1 MKARDRYTQ
10 LTRGRSQF
18 LDTAVECS
26 RLTLPYLVQEDLS
39 SRPTHQKL
47 HTPWQSVG
55 SKSVVN
61 LAAKLMLALLPPQ
74 TTFFKLQIRDDKL
87 GEEIAPEIK
96 SELDLSFSKL
106 ERMVM
111 DYINASSDRVVVH
124 QALKHLIVSG
134 NALIFMGKD
143 GLKNYPLNRYVV
155 NRDGNGN
162 ICEIVTKELVSR
174 RILSDDLP
182 ELLLPQ
188 PAVNPPGNDGYKTGS
203 DDQDVEVYTYVR
215 KDEPSGR
222 WIWHQEAFD
231 KILPGSRST
240 APKNASPWLV
250 LRFNTVDGEDYGR
263 GRVEEFLGDIRS
275 LEGLSQAL
283 VEGSAAAA
291 KVVFLVSPSST
302 TKPKTIA
309 DAGNGAIVQG
319 REEDVSVIQVGKTA
333 DFRTA
338 AEQMQNLEKRIN
350 DAFLVL
356 QVRQSERTTAEE
368 VRLTQMELEQQL
380 GGLFS
385 LLTIEFLVPY
395 LNRTLHILQ
404 RTNKIPKIPK
414 DIVRPEIV
422 AGVNALGRGQD
433 QQSLVQFIT
442 TIANTMGP
450 EIMAKFLDPTEYI
463 KRLAAAQ
470 GIDVLNLVKSPE
482 TMEQEKQAQQQQLMQ
497 AEMMKQAGQF
507 ANAPMADP
515 SKNPSLGRSLDD
527 GYSELTGKQNPENAK
542 QTIPTNESEEQEALP
557 AEGFEA

>member
-10 LTRGRSQF
+10 LSRGRSQF

-26 RLTLPYLVQEDLS
+26 RLTLPYLIQEDLS

-47 HTPWQSVG
+47 VTPWQSVG
-55 SKSVVN
+55 SKCVVN

-74 TTFFKLQIRDDKL
+74 TSFFKLQVRDDKL
-87 GEEIAPEIK
+87 GDEIPREIR
-96 SELDLSFSKL
+96 SELDLSFSKM

-134 NALIFMGKD
+134 NALIFMGKE
-143 GLKNYPLNRYVV
+143 GLKNYPLNRYVI

-162 ICEIVTKELVSR
+162 VCEIVTKELISR
-174 RILSDDLP
+174 KILAMDLP
-182 ELLLPQ
+182 EPLP
-188 PAVNPPGNDGYKTGS
+188 NSPGDDSYKTGS

-215 KDEPSGR
+215 LDDNGR
-222 WIWHQEAFD
+222 WVWHQEALD
-231 KILPGSRST
+231 RIIPGSRST
-240 APKNASPWLV
+240 APKTANPWLT

-283 VEGSAAAA
+283 VEGSAAAS

-319 REEDVSVIQVGKTA
+319 RPEDVGVVQVGKTA

-338 AEQMQNLEKRIN
+338 AEQINTLERRIS
-350 DAFLVL
+350 DAFLL
-356 QVRQSERTTAEE
+356 LNVRQSERTTAEE

-385 LLTIEFLVPY
+385 LLTVEFLVPY

-404 RTNKIPKIPK
+404 RNRELPKIPK
-414 DIVRPEIV
+414 DLVRPQIV

-433 QQSLVQFIT
+433 QQSLIMFIQT
-442 TIANTMGP
+442 LAQTLGP
-450 EIMAKFLDPTEYI
+450 EAIGQFLDSGEYI

-470 GIDVLNLVKSPE
+470 GIDVLNLVKTQE
-482 TMEQEKQAQQQQLMQ
+482 TMEQERMQQQQMMQQQSLMD
-497 AEMMKQAGQF
+497 QAGQL
-507 ANAPMADP
+507 ANSPLADP
-515 SKNPSLGRSLDD
+515 SKNQAVGEVMGQATDQL
-527 GYSELTGKQNPENAK
+527 QNNAEE
-542 QTIPTNESEEQEALP
+542 QTIPSP
-557 AEGFEA
+557 EGG

>member
-1 MKARDRYTQ
+1 MKARDRYNQ
-10 LTRGRSQF
+10 LTVGRRQF

-26 RLTLPYLVQEDLS
+26 RLTLPYLIQDDLT

-47 HTPWQSVG
+47 FTPWQSVG

-61 LAAKLMLALLPPQ
+61 LAAKLMLALIPPQ
-74 TTFFKLQIRDDKL
+74 TSFFKLQVRDDKL
-87 GEEIAPEIK
+87 GEEFPREVK
-96 SELDLSFSKL
+96 SELDLSFAKM

-111 DYINASSDRVVVH
+111 DYVNASSDRVVVH

-143 GLKNYPLNRYVV
+143 GLKNFPLNRFVV

-162 ICEIVTKELVSR
+162 VCEIVTKELISR
-174 RILSDDLP
+174 KILGMDLP
-182 ELLLPQ
+182 ESVP
-188 PAVNPPGNDGYKTGS
+188 NSPGDDGYKTGS

-215 KDEPSGR
+215 LDDNGR
-222 WIWHQEAFD
+222 WVWHQEAFD
-231 KILPGSRST
+231 KILPNSRST
-240 APKNASPWLV
+240 APKNTSPWLV

-275 LEGLSQAL
+275 LEGLSQAI

-319 REEDVSVIQVGKTA
+319 RPDDVGVIQVGKTA

-338 AEQMQNLEKRIN
+338 AEQMQTLERRISE
-350 DAFLVL
+350 AFLVL

-385 LLTIEFLVPY
+385 LLTVEFLIPY

-404 RTNKIPKIPK
+404 RSNQIPKLPK
-414 DIVRPEIV
+414 DIVRPQIV
-422 AGVNALGRGQD
+422 AGVNAIGRGQD
-433 QQSLVQFIT
+433 QQSLVQFAQT
-442 TIANTMGP
+442 LAQTMGP
-450 EIMAKFLDPTEYI
+450 EIMAKFLDPGEYV

-470 GIDVLNLVKSPE
+470 GIDVLNLVKTPE
-482 TMEQEKQAQQQQLMQ
+482 TMANEAQQQQQQMQ
-497 AEMMKQAGQF
+497 QMEMLKQAGQF
-507 ANAPMADP
+507 ANSPLADP
-515 SKNPSLGRSLDD
+515 SKNEGMGNMLKD
-527 GYSELTGKQNPENAK
+527 GYDQAQNGNTEGEP
-542 QTIPTNESEEQEALP
+542 PT
-557 AEGFEA
+557 EGG